1 MIKLYDR
8 INGSVVGNINTRQLE
23 MLQDQLDETIAGDV
37 DCCVDESTIDFLKSA
52 GADRSLVA
60 VLERA
65 MKNRA
70 FLEIAWEET

>member
-8 INGSVVGNINTRQLE
+8 INGSIVGNINTRQLE
-23 MLQDQLDETIAGDV
+23 MLQDQLDETSTGDV

-60 VLERA
+60 VLKRA
-65 MKNRA
+65 IKDRA
-70 FLEIAWEET
+70 FLEIAWEEA